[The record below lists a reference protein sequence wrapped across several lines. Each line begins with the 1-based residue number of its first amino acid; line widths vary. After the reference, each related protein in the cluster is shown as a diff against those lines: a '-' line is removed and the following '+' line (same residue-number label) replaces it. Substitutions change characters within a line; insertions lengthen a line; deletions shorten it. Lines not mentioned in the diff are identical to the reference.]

1 MAKDSDVTSQMW
13 IPDIYS
19 FNGLPGGFQMQKIS
33 QPHLEQLI
41 LGQFVTWHH
50 CLPCG
55 LRHVGPVFPVRPW
68 MPRPERCMQMNP
80 DN

>member
-41 LGQFVTWHH
+41 LGQFVT
-50 CLPCG
+50 
-55 LRHVGPVFPVRPW
+55 
-68 MPRPERCMQMNP
+68 
-80 DN
+80 